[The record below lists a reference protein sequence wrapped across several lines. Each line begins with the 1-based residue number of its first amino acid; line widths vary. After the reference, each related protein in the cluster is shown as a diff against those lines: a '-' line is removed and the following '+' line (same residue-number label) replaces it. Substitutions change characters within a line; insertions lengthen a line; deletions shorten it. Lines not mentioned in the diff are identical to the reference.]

1 MSVDAH
7 STGGSPAEEPV
18 DGDLVQAEDASI
30 AAERRGLRRQRLAP
44 FEPSVGEEHPGVC
57 RGRVKLD
64 ARRPRRCARPDAAR
78 LAPEAGA
85 LADAVAEVERRL
97 RGGGDGVGAIA
108 LDEAPGTVLPVTR
121 RAGARQRGAPALLR
135 IFAEGV
141 GDDVVDD
148 VRRGLEVDGQAP
160 IRLGGSIAVEDGAS
174 EASLGDRG
182 VGESGPLPS
191 ILWESFLFRW
201 KAYFFGLLQDPSASG
216 VRHREGGSG
225 FRASA
230 SAHGKI
236 SGWKLTCIHETQ
248 VLPAEDL
255 VRPPVYELPGRKAAP
270 FCEPP
275 RAPRAFP
282 TDHVSQKQF
291 SGERGC
297 AARTPTARDTIISTR
312 RREEVI
318 LDKLPSARDTIAR
331 TAAAHART
339 F

>member
-1 MSVDAH
+1 MTTSSTTCAADWRSTDRRQSALAVVLRSRTGHLKPAWG
-7 STGGSPAEEPV
+7 TGGS
-18 DGDLVQAEDASI
+18 GSQ
-30 AAERRGLRRQRLAP
+30 GLCPRSFGKALFFGGKLSVVFLSPPGSQRIGCP
-44 FEPSVGEEHPGVC
+44 PS
-57 RGRVKLD
+57 
-64 ARRPRRCARPDAAR
+64 
-78 LAPEAGA
+78 
-85 LADAVAEVERRL
+85 
-97 RGGGDGVGAIA
+97 RGG
-108 LDEAPGTVLPVTR
+108 L
-121 RAGARQRGAPALLR
+121 
-135 IFAEGV
+135 
-141 GDDVVDD
+141 
-148 VRRGLEVDGQAP
+148 
-160 IRLGGSIAVEDGAS
+160 
-174 EASLGDRG
+174 
-182 VGESGPLPS
+182 
-191 ILWESFLFRW
+191 
-201 KAYFFGLLQDPSASG
+201 
-216 VRHREGGSG
+216 G

-230 SAHGKI
+230 SAHGEI